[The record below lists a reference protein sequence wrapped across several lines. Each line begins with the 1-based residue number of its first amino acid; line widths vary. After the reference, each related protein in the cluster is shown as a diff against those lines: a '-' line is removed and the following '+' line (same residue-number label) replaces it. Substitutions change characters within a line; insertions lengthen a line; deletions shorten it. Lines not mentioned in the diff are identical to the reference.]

1 LIGPHECPITRAEE
15 KLRIDEGTEQR
26 VTRSAVEAPQPLR
39 LRRRQPQSRHFA
51 ILALNPSQYV
61 VKRLLCFHEPSPF
74 PDLMMEPFETEQRG
88 CQRFD
93 LSLRFEGSQV
103 NPHRTKT
110 LPMSRTLSHFIPAL

>member
-1 LIGPHECPITRAEE
+1 LIGPHECPITRTEE

-51 ILALNPSQYV
+51 ILALNLSQYV

-74 PDLMMEPFETEQRG
+74 SRLDDGAVCDGATRMPAIRSQPAFRG
-88 CQRFD
+88 IAR
-93 LSLRFEGSQV
+93 
-103 NPHRTKT
+103 
-110 LPMSRTLSHFIPAL
+110 